1 MNTRRSLTSL
11 LASLLSAGLLF
22 SSAALVF
29 AEEDLPSRD
38 IYVIYDDSGSMYY
51 DYAQK
56 KDVDTWSKAKYSMEV
71 FASMLGP
78 DDTMKIYYMLD
89 YSGDQKDKGAKITI
103 EGDKD
108 SQENILTIR
117 EQKTASGDT
126 PFETVEAAYDDLEES
141 DGDEKWLIVL
151 SDGQFRNGDKTEDE
165 QKNRLNSFL
174 ENKNSDINVVFLGLG
189 KDASQIQEN
198 KDKDIYSERAADASQ
213 ILEKVTE
220 VSNRVFNMNRLKEVG
235 SDGSFTL
242 DVPMSQI
249 TVFVQGDNP
258 EVLSLV
264 DENGNET
271 GTLLSSV
278 TVSTTEKSDN
288 SKHPDN
294 IPDEEMRGE
303 VVVFDGDFA
312 PGKYQVMT
320 KNAAKT
326 EIYYKPNLAV
336 KAYLT
341 NENGE
346 QIDELKDLPTGDY
359 ILHFDLVNGLDGS
372 RLPQKNIVA
381 QSGDVDYEAIIKNNG
396 QVIDEVYDDGDTIHV
411 QEGNL
416 DIDVTATFLR
426 YNQVHDQITVSA
438 FDEKNV
444 IFDAEGPD
452 EWTLK
457 DNTLQAAAPM
467 KLRMKV
473 QGQTPDAAEWAQVQ
487 PPEITIDTGKSASI
501 NSPKVTK
508 SDEPGVFLIEPDPD
522 QTVFEKVPYEK
533 ADMIIVM
540 DQEIVGI
547 PWKGKQ
553 ELNLK
558 VRDGRSC
565 FVKNGKWL
573 AENWFWMLFMPFLL
587 ILLLIFAAIGYI
599 PGVKKYLPKN
609 ISKKL
614 NIECIP
620 QNNYRER
627 SKNEPSTFI
636 VDQKSKWLP
645 YVAQKAKFR
654 IVPPGAEGA
663 DLPMMKVR
671 ALKNNKIQILNP
683 GPFKDGNVMID
694 DEQITDETEKVGPI
708 GKTTVIVTE
717 GTDYAYEFSLSRK
730 YQPDDS
736 EYE

>member
-1 MNTRRSLTSL
+1 MKIRRSLTSL
-11 LASLLSAGLLF
+11 LACSLSAGLLL
-22 SSAALVF
+22 SSAAFVF

-51 DYAQK
+51 DYANN

-78 DDTMKIYYMLD
+78 DDTMKIYYMSD

-103 EGDKD
+103 EGDED

-117 EQKTASGDT
+117 EQETASGDT
-126 PFETVEAAYDDLEES
+126 PFETVEAAYDDLEEA

-151 SDGQFRNGDKTEDE
+151 SDGQFRNGDKTEEE
-165 QKNRLNSFL
+165 QKNKLDSFL
-174 ENKNSDINVVFLGLG
+174 ENKDSDINVVFLGLG

-235 SDGSFTL
+235 TDGSFTL

-264 DENGNET
+264 DENGNEA
-271 GTLLSSV
+271 GELLSSV

-294 IPDEEMRGE
+294 KPEEEMRGE
-303 VVVFDGDFA
+303 VAVFDGDFA
-312 PGKYQVMT
+312 PGKYQVKT

-336 KAYLT
+336 RAYLT
-341 NENGE
+341 SENGE

-359 ILHFDLVNGLDGS
+359 TLHFNLVSGLDGS
-372 RLPQKNIVA
+372 ELPQKNIVA
-381 QSGDVDYEAIIKNNG
+381 QSGDVEYEAVIKNNG
-396 QVIDEVYDDGDTIHV
+396 QVIGEVYDDGDTIHV

-438 FDEKNV
+438 FDDKNV
-444 IFDAEGPD
+444 TFEAEEPD

-457 DNTLQAAAPM
+457 GDTLQAEAPIR
-467 KLRMKV
+467 LTMKV
-473 QGQTPDAAEWAQVQ
+473 QDQMPTPEEWAQVE
-487 PPEITIDTGKSASI
+487 PPEITIDTGTDADI
-501 NSPKVTK
+501 NTPKVTK
-508 SDEPGVFLIEPDPD
+508 SEEPGVFLIEPDPD

-533 ADMIIVM
+533 ADLIVVM
-540 DQEIVGI
+540 DQEIDGI
-547 PWKGKQ
+547 PWQGKQ
-553 ELNLK
+553 DLSLK
-558 VRDGRSC
+558 IRDDRSW
-565 FVKNGKWL
+565 FVKNGKWIS
-573 AENWFWMLFMPFLL
+573 ENWFWAMFMPGLL
-587 ILLLIFAAIGYI
+587 FLLLIVAAIGYI

-614 NIECIP
+614 NIECVP
-620 QNNYRER
+620 RNNYREH
-627 SKNEPSTFI
+627 SKNEPSIFI
-636 VDQKSKWLP
+636 VDQKAKWMP
-645 YVAQKAKFR
+645 YIAQQAKFR
-654 IVPPGAEGA
+654 IVPQYAEGI
-663 DLPMMKVR
+663 DLPLMKVR
-671 ALKNNKIQILNP
+671 ALKDNKMEILNP
-683 GPFKDGNVMID
+683 GPFKDGNVLID
-694 DEQITDETEKVGPI
+694 DERITAETPKVGPI
-708 GKTTVIVTE
+708 RKTTEFVTE
-717 GTDYAYEFSLSRK
+717 GADYTYEFSLSRK
-730 YQPDDS
+730 YQRDDS
-736 EYE
+736 EYD